1 MEEVEEELVIDD
13 DENLDD
19 LFVFVD
25 HNEYESEKITAP
37 RYSYWKSVWRVFF
50 KKKSNWIFLG
60 LLFILLVF
68 TFIYPIFSAYD
79 QYYML
84 NLYPEKVNSFQNLSP
99 AATFEENGVVPLT
112 GFHIRWILGT
122 NEVSASVFDQLWSG
136 TRTSLLLAFI
146 CTAINMSIGIILGA
160 VWGLSKTFDT
170 IMNQIYNIIGN
181 IPSILFIT
189 ILSYIIGSGFWQLVL
204 ALCIT
209 GWLGIAYFIRTQVII
224 IRDRE
229 YNLASRCLGTN
240 IFTIVIR
247 NILPFMVSIIVTV
260 LASELPGYISSEV
273 FLSYL
278 GIGLSGADTPSLGTM
293 LEKAT
298 ASGVSSRPWQFWPP
312 VIVAGIVSVVL
323 YVVGQNIGDASDPRT
338 HM

>member
-1 MEEVEEELVIDD
+1 MEEVEELVNDG
-13 DENLDD
+13 LDD

-25 HNEYESEKITAP
+25 HNQYESEKITAP

-79 QYYML
+79 QFYML
-84 NLYPEKVNSFQNLSP
+84 NLYPDKVNTFQNLSP
-99 AATFEENGVVPLT
+99 SDTMSSVVPLT
-112 GFHIRWILGT
+112 GFHLRWILGT

-160 VWGLSKTFDT
+160 VWGLSKTFDA

-181 IPSILFIT
+181 IPTILFIT

-240 IFTIVIR
+240 VFTIVIR
-247 NILPFMVSIIVTV
+247 NILPFMVSIIVTI

-278 GIGLSGADTPSLGTM
+278 GIGLSGANTPSLGTM

-298 ASGVSSRPWQFWPP
+298 SSGVSSKPWQFWPP

-323 YVVGQNIGDASDPRT
+323 YVVGQNVGDASDPRT